1 MSIDEYIANQ
11 PEAVRP
17 KLQQLA
23 ALIRELAPTAR
34 ETFSY
39 QMPTFYLNG
48 NLVHFAAFRQHIGFY
63 PGPSGVAYVQ
73 AELEQAGLKWAKG
86 SIQFRLDQPLPEALI
101 RKIVI
106 FRVNEN
112 EQAVK

>member
-17 KLQQLA
+17 KLQQLYQ
-23 ALIRELAPTAR
+23 LIRDLAPTAR

-39 QMPTFYLNG
+39 QIPTFYLNG
-48 NLVHFAAFRQHIGFY
+48 NLVHFAACRHHIGFY

-73 AELEQAGLKWAKG
+73 AELKQAGLKWAKG
-86 SIQFRLDQPLPEALI
+86 SIQFPLDQSLPEAII
-101 RKIVI
+101 RKIVS

-112 EQAVK
+112 EKLAK